1 MLKIMAATEWK
12 DSSRLAMKLLPVHPI
27 LWSCLLILW
36 ASESESESNTP
47 DVCQDERDPG
57 NIHPQSPSGQAHR
70 VEEDNFR
77 CLYYPTD
84 VLNCSWSF
92 HTLEKDAQLFVQISI
107 CDDERV
113 VHYPYLSSEERV
125 GSRSLTLH
133 EDEWS
138 YVILHFN
145 ITLHGN
151 WTVYTSGYE
160 TDMLEVQSPPQNI
173 SASVIDG
180 GLSVRWGLPQ
190 SREKS
195 RPPCFEYQLDLDDQE
210 RPKNVTAELSYTEP
224 NADPTCTYRVRIRT
238 RKTHA
243 CQYSSHWS
251 DWSHTVTVEPSVYT
265 LSTLVIVSIS
275 LGIPMILLAVLLLLR
290 HQRVS
295 KVLFPPIPRPP
306 PKYKGF
312 LEKSDTFNLFHS
324 APPAEPVEEITKV
337 EDMEQKPE
345 QML

>member
-1 MLKIMAATEWK
+1 
-12 DSSRLAMKLLPVHPI
+12 MKLLPVHPI
-27 LWSCLLILW
+27 FWSCLLILW
-36 ASESESESNTP
+36 ASESESESNTL
-47 DVCQDERDPG
+47 DVCQNERDPG
-57 NIHPQSPSGQAHR
+57 NIHLHSPLGQEHCFKEAK
-70 VEEDNFR
+70 VDDNFC

-84 VLNCSWSF
+84 VLNCLWSF
-92 HTLEKDAQLFVQISI
+92 HSLEKDAQLFIQISI
-107 CDDERV
+107 CDEDTT
-113 VHYPYLSSEERV
+113 VHYLSSEERV
-125 GSRSLTLH
+125 GSTSLTLH
-133 EDEWS
+133 EHEWS
-138 YVILHFN
+138 YVILLFN

-173 SASVIDG
+173 SASVRDG
-180 GLSVRWGLPQ
+180 GLLVTWGLPK
-190 SREKS
+190 SRGKS
-195 RPPCFEYQLDLDDQE
+195 RPDCFEYQLDMDDQE
-210 RPKNVTAELSYTEP
+210 RPKNLTAELSYKEP
-224 NADPTCTYRVRIRT
+224 NADPTSTYRVRMRM

-243 CQYSSHWS
+243 CQVVSHWS

-265 LSTLVIVSIS
+265 LSTVVIVSIS

-324 APPAEPVEEITKV
+324 APLAEPVEEITKV

-345 QML
+345 KML